1 MLSALNLPLKEALS
15 VYPLQ
20 SCVPGKTFHFRSR
33 GGYIIVTVTKGQRVY
48 KVRGDIIGVRSRST
62 NLKSVS
68 VEGLATVE
76 ISYTEW

>member
-1 MLSALNLPLKEALS
+1 MPLKEALS

-48 KVRGDIIGVRSRST
+48 KVRGDVIGVRSSEYKLKICICISLST
-62 NLKSVS
+62 MPLVYSV
-68 VEGLATVE
+68 LIALL
-76 ISYTEW
+76 